1 MITSA
6 IFILI
11 IAVIYFFIG
20 LKNNFRYVILLHIA
34 SISLLMI
41 VSTIYIFKLSSYSF
55 SSSLDFKLYQLFN
68 RLGPNISD
76 ISRLHNICIALLM
89 FSSFLF
95 VFLFR
100 SSKQSL
106 LLLCLPILYFVITN
120 DPGITWS
127 IFLRT
132 GEPNSNA
139 FLSFFVTF
147 NRYFSTALFFFYTLL
162 PFFILAYSITHTRI
176 RSYRKDCI
184 TFAVCLALFDIFV
197 YLTFFGGI
205 FRYILFNQVNLL
217 KFPHEM
223 PSTSTIDAFLPYSIV
238 YITLAVFVL
247 TSLFHPFLEWKVFNR
262 REMAQ
267 NAQLMNQNMK
277 IILHS
282 YKNAF
287 RGIQRLTNLADE
299 YAQAQNQEKLL
310 YCTQQ
315 LNQIAASNLD
325 SITQT
330 IEMLKSVTLKYSIVD
345 ITACIETAVYN
356 SSLSPKI
363 TVERNYD
370 PKAEH
375 TLKLYGDFDY
385 LQEVFLNLLSN
396 AEYALKKKNGPDPTI
411 KINILSESDICS
423 IEIWDNGCGIERS
436 QIKNIFKTYYSTK
449 SSSSNFG
456 IGLNYVETV
465 VKQHH
470 GNITVQSEVGQYTS
484 FQIVLPRNKINS
496 GGNKNDTL
504 GDMR

>member
-6 IFILI
+6 IFILL
-11 IAVIYFFIG
+11 IAVIYFFVG

-41 VSTIYIFKLSSYSF
+41 ISAVYVYKLSSYSF
-55 SSSLDFKLYQLFN
+55 SSSLDFKIYQLFN

-76 ISRLHNICIALLM
+76 ISRLYNICIALLM

-100 SSKQSL
+100 SGKRIL
-106 LLLCLPILYFVITN
+106 LLLCLPILYFVIFN
-120 DPGITWS
+120 DYKITW
-127 IFLRT
+127 IVFLRT
-132 GEPNSNA
+132 SAPNTNL
-139 FLSFFVTF
+139 FLSYFITF
-147 NRYFSTALFFFYTLL
+147 SRYFSTALFFFYTLL
-162 PFFILAYSITHTRI
+162 PFFVLAYSIIHTRI

-184 TFAVCLALFDIFV
+184 TFAACLALFDTFV
-197 YLTFFGGI
+197 YITFFHGI
-205 FRYILFNQVNLL
+205 FKCILFNQVDLL
-217 KFPHEM
+217 KFPHVM
-223 PSTSTIDAFLPYSIV
+223 PSSNTINSFLSYSIV
-238 YITLAVFVL
+238 YITLTVFVL
-247 TSLFHPFLEWKVFNR
+247 TSIFHPFLEWKVFNR

-287 RGIQRLTNLADE
+287 LGIQRLTDLADE
-299 YAQAQNQEKLL
+299 YALAQNQEKLL
-310 YCTQQ
+310 YCTEQ
-315 LNQIAASNLD
+315 LNQISSSNLA

-330 IEMLKSVTLKYSIVD
+330 IEMLKNVNLKYSVVD
-345 ITACIETAVYN
+345 ITACIEAAVYN

-370 PKAEH
+370 PKAAH
-375 TLKLYGDFDY
+375 TLKIYGDFDY

-396 AEYALKKKNGPDPTI
+396 AEFALKKKSGPNPTI

-423 IEIWDNGCGIERS
+423 IEIWDNGCGIERN
-436 QIKNIFKTYYSTK
+436 QIKNIFKAYYSTK
-449 SSSSNFG
+449 ASSSNFG
-456 IGLNYVETV
+456 LGLNYVETV

-470 GNITVQSEVGQYTS
+470 GNITVQSEVDQYTS
-484 FQIVLPRNKINS
+484 FQIVLPRNKY
-496 GGNKNDTL
+496 
-504 GDMR
+504 